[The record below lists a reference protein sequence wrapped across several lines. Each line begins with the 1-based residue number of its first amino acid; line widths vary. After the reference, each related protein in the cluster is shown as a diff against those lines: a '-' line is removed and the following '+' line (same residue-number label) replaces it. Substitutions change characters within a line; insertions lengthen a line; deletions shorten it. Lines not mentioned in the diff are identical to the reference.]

1 MAIHSLKTTLKAC
14 CAAAIAGVI
23 LLGLVVFGVSSYHQ
37 GDRDTKI
44 SSVSKP
50 MERWERELDEQRRLS
65 SKSIHGLQYGNDLP
79 RLKRMLAAG
88 SDPDETLEG
97 YTLLMKISRFWI
109 GDVRDRVAMAKT
121 LLAAGADINAQKSGE
136 GLNGFTPLMF
146 AAGDDYFLT
155 HFLLDQGADPTIKTA
170 DGWTALEWAK
180 RSGEPRTVAA
190 LEEAIAQRKAQNIT
204 DSN

>member
-1 MAIHSLKTTLKAC
+1 MALHSLKT
-14 CAAAIAGVI
+14 
-23 LLGLVVFGVSSYHQ
+23 
-37 GDRDTKI
+37 
-44 SSVSKP
+44 
-50 MERWERELDEQRRLS
+50 MERWEREFEEQRRLS
-65 SKSIHGLQYGNDLP
+65 STSIHGLQYGNDLP

-155 HFLLDQGADPTIKTA
+155 LFLLDQGADPTIKTA

-190 LEEAIAQRKAQNIT
+190 LEEAIAQRKAQTIT